1 MPNLSLK
8 RTRYGRRC
16 QPHPRHLVH
25 HREPGWRL
33 LVARAVS
40 LEREVF
46 DPMSRPV
53 HRLTAAAHAEISH
66 ANPLSS
72 AQMTQLAEWATQW
85 APATAIDIGCGPGSF
100 SIGLAARCPVRVRAI
115 DPNPHFLERA
125 RREARGA
132 ALLGSIDF
140 LERTLCEDEG
150 GCFDV
155 VVCLGSSGAV
165 GSPREA
171 LLRCK
176 RLLSRTG
183 VLVFADLAWRCE
195 PPRDFAS
202 FLGVDE
208 SFLWLQ
214 SDAERV
220 FAESG
225 LSVVHQCQAS
235 ADSWESYETAV
246 LAGRLRLADAM
257 DSKEGEALRRRA
269 TSWFA
274 MYEAYGRACLG
285 FHASVARLAE
295 A

>member
-1 MPNLSLK
+1 
-8 RTRYGRRC
+8 
-16 QPHPRHLVH
+16 
-25 HREPGWRL
+25 
-33 LVARAVS
+33 
-40 LEREVF
+40 
-46 DPMSRPV
+46 MSRPV
-53 HRLTAAAHAEISH
+53 HRVTAAAHAEISH

-72 AQMTQLAEWATQW
+72 AQMAQLAEWATQW

-100 SIGLAARCPVRVRAI
+100 SI
-115 DPNPHFLERA
+115 
-125 RREARGA
+125 
-132 ALLGSIDF
+132 LGSIDF
-140 LERTLCEDEG
+140 LERTLREDEG

-183 VLVFADLAWRCE
+183 VLVFADLVWRCE